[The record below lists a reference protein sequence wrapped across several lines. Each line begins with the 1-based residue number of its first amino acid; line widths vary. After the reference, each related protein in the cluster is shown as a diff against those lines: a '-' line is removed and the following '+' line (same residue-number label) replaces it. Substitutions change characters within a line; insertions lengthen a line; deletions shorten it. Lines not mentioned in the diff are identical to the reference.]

1 MDTLEQRVER
11 LERSSRRWR
20 LAFCI
25 LAVVAAGG
33 AAVKPPAPD
42 AQFGHLTVQSLSIR
56 DQAGGPLISASSD
69 KDGAAIK
76 IISPTSQALVAII
89 ADKDSGRVLV
99 SKNNANGTSSAN
111 MIADQQSGF
120 VDLHDPA
127 GKGKELEPE

>member
-25 LAVVAAGG
+25 VAVIAAGG
-33 AAVKPPAPD
+33 AAGKPPLQD
-42 AQFGHLTVQSLSIR
+42 AQFAHLTVQSLSIR
-56 DQAGGPLISASSD
+56 DQAGGPLISASCD
-69 KDGAAIK
+69 QGGAAIK

-89 ADKDSGRVLV
+89 ADKNSGSVLV
-99 SKNNANGTSSAN
+99 SKNNTNGTSSAN

-127 GKGKELEPE
+127 GKSKEVEPE